1 MVTFIAMTFTEF
13 KKYIITV
20 YMKLN
25 DESRNM
31 IY

>member
-1 MVTFIAMTFTEF
+1 MVTLIAMIFTEF
-13 KKYIITV
+13 KKYMIAV